1 MMAIAGPRPA
11 GEDGS
16 PRRAGRG
23 WAPHAAAAVVLVVG
37 LGITIT
43 LSVVT
48 SSGHQRT
55 NAKLLALETRLISD
69 DIAAAEPLY
78 VEDHLGGAASLAA
91 ATDGSAA
98 TFARELNGSGTAKG
112 AFVTASLWRL
122 GGTSP
127 RQITR
132 VGTRPLLAP
141 AGAAMS
147 ALLHRAA
154 ASRTFAVTKITAGRT
169 ARLGYATAATGAGGS
184 FAAYAEVALP
194 AGGRAAEPASSPVSD
209 LNIAVYLG
217 RSQTRASLLEASAAV
232 PLRGTTQ
239 VTRIP
244 FGDTVLT
251 LTTSARG
258 SLTGSLG
265 VILPWAI
272 GVGGAALTILGALLA
287 ERLVRRRARAER
299 VSSEIGRLYVEQR
312 SVAETLQRA
321 ILPDQAPA
329 IPGMQIAVRY
339 LPGVSGTEVGG
350 DWYDVVPLGGGRF
363 VFVVG
368 DVSGRGVRAAA
379 MMASLHYA
387 SRAYALEGHPPAV
400 ILDQLTRTMD
410 IAEDGHFATVLC
422 GLVDV
427 STHEV
432 ALASAG
438 HLPPM
443 VCGGDGA
450 SLVQAK
456 PGSPIGISGGAAFEP
471 TLLTTAAR
479 GTLIAYTDGLVER
492 RGETLDTG
500 LKRLLQTATDRCGSS
515 LDDLLTSLVSEL
527 TGDSPTDDIA
537 LIGLRWLN

>member
-1 MMAIAGPRPA
+1 
-11 GEDGS
+11 
-16 PRRAGRG
+16 
-23 WAPHAAAAVVLVVG
+23 VVG

-48 SSGHQRT
+48 SGGHQRT

-78 VEDHLGGAASLAA
+78 VEDHLGGAASLGRDGRQRRDVRPRAERFGHGQWGVRDRLPVAPRRDVAA
-91 ATDGSAA
+91 ADH
-98 TFARELNGSGTAKG
+98 ARGH
-112 AFVTASLWRL
+112 
-122 GGTSP
+122 
-127 RQITR
+127 Q
-132 VGTRPLLAP
+132 
-141 AGAAMS
+141 
-147 ALLHRAA
+147 AA
-154 ASRTFAVTKITAGRT
+154 AG
-169 ARLGYATAATGAGGS
+169 
-184 FAAYAEVALP
+184 P
-194 AGGRAAEPASSPVSD
+194 GRAAEPASSPVSD

-217 RSQTRASLLEASAAV
+217 RAQTRASLLEASAAV

-329 IPGMQIAVRY
+329 I
-339 LPGVSGTEVGG
+339 
-350 DWYDVVPLGGGRF
+350 LG
-363 VFVVG
+363 
-368 DVSGRGVRAAA
+368 
-379 MMASLHYA
+379 
-387 SRAYALEGHPPAV
+387 
-400 ILDQLTRTMD
+400 QLTRTMD

-432 ALASAG
+432 APASAG
-438 HLPPM
+438 HLPPL

-456 PGSPIGISGGAAFEP
+456 PGSPIGISGGDAFEP